1 MGADG
6 RSASA
11 ARSSPG
17 QQPVRA
23 AEMIGAMSIAT
34 DLGTGQPLEHALRT
48 AILAVRLGELAEL
61 SPPEL
66 ADAYY
71 VSLLHSIG
79 CTSDATEQTELFG
92 DDIEPRAKFALVD
105 GGNRDELAAFLMD
118 VVGQGRPPEVRE
130 PMVAHAVEN
139 AVEIARSTF
148 ALHCE
153 VAQRFAGWLGF
164 GLGVISSLACAFERW
179 DGNGFPGAAA
189 GEAIPLPAR
198 VLHVAR
204 DISVFLSAAGS
215 DEAAEVIQQ
224 RAGGAYDPRLAAL
237 AIDHFEELLDGLDD
251 AVIWEQAIAAE
262 PPPQRWMTGE
272 EIDSAFRVIGTFTDL
287 KSYWL
292 RGHAE
297 GTSELAEA
305 AAWRLGLPA
314 DQVAVVRR
322 AALALDLGRVAV
334 SNAIWE
340 KPGPFGLTDWER
352 VRLHPY
358 FTERSFARSPEL
370 APIGELAG
378 AHHERLDGG
387 GYHRKT
393 PAAGLSRAA
402 RVLAAAD
409 SYQAMRE
416 RRPHRRA
423 LDPASAEAEL
433 LREASEGNL
442 CPEAVDAVL
451 AAAGHRVAERPRE
464 LPGGLTDREL
474 EVLRA
479 LAAGQTNKEIAD
491 GLGISA
497 KTAGHHIQHIFD
509 KTGAR
514 TRTAATVWAFE
525 HQLVQSA

>member
-1 MGADG
+1 
-6 RSASA
+6 
-11 ARSSPG
+11 
-17 QQPVRA
+17 
-23 AEMIGAMSIAT
+23 MSIAT

-48 AILAVRLGELAEL
+48 AIIAVRLGDLAEL

-66 ADAYY
+66 ANTYY
-71 VSLLHSIG
+71 ISLLHSIG

-105 GGNRDELAAFLMD
+105 GGNPEELAAFLMD
-118 VVGQGRPPEVRE
+118 VVGRGKPPEVRE

-139 AVEIARSTF
+139 AQEIARSVF

-153 VAQRFAGWLGF
+153 VAQRFARWLGF
-164 GLGVISSLACAFERW
+164 GPGVVSNLAYVFERW
-179 DGNGFPGAAA
+179 DGNGFPGVAA
-189 GEAIPLPAR
+189 GEGIPLAAR

-204 DISVFLSAAGS
+204 DISVFLSAADA
-215 DEAAEVIQQ
+215 DEAAHVINR
-224 RAGGAYDPRLAAL
+224 RAGGAYDPQLVAL
-237 AIDHFEELLDGLDD
+237 AIDRFDQLLDGLDD

-262 PPPQRWMTGE
+262 PPPQRQMSDE
-272 EIDSAFRVIGTFTDL
+272 EIDAAFRVIGTFTDL

-297 GTSELAEA
+297 GTSQLAEA

-314 DQVAVVRR
+314 DEVAAVRR

-340 KPGPFGLTDWER
+340 KPGPLGLTDWER

-358 FTERSFARSPEL
+358 FTERAFARAPAL
-370 APIGELAG
+370 APVGELAG
-378 AHHERLDGG
+378 AHHERLDGA

-393 PAAGLSRAA
+393 PSGGLGKAA
-402 RVLAAAD
+402 RILAAAD
-409 SYQAMRE
+409 SYQAMLE
-416 RRPHRRA
+416 RRPHR
-423 LDPASAEAEL
+423 PARDAAGAEAEL
-433 LREASEGNL
+433 LRDAREGRL

-451 AAAGHRVAERPRE
+451 AAAGHRVVKRPRE
-464 LPGGLTDREL
+464 LPAGLTDREL

-479 LAAGQTNKEIAD
+479 LAAGRTNKEIAET
-491 GLGISA
+491 LGISA

-525 HQLVQSA
+525 HRLVPSA